1 METKLKTDFCIARV
15 CAGVECAC
23 VHLNVLVM
31 SRVVVLRDDKMAA
44 QKDTKIGE
52 NGRYRR
58 RRRIINLA
66 TSRIS

>member
-1 METKLKTDFCIARV
+1 MKTDFRIV
-15 CAGVECAC
+15 CVCGCRMCLCAFKCGCYVEGA
-23 VHLNVLVM
+23 
-31 SRVVVLRDDKMAA
+31 VVLRDDKMAA
-44 QKDTKIGE
+44 EKDTKIGE